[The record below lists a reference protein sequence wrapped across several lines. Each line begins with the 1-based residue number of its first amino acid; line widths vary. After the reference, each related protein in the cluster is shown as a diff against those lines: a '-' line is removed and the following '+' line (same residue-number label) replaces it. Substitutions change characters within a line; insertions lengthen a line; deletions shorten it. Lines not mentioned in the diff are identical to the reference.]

1 MIMNKFRGQRPSYSS
16 LPSYKMSVGKAEH
29 VYYCIVSITSEILM
43 LVKRPAGTTDVIGPP
58 ALPVMR

>member
-1 MIMNKFRGQRPSYSS
+1 
-16 LPSYKMSVGKAEH
+16 MSVGKAEH
-29 VYYCIVSITSEILM
+29 DVYYCIVSITSEILM